1 MLRTLQRVRSGPS
14 MGRSPRTKLLA
25 MVAALALLLPIGI
38 GLGSAITNF
47 FGGGIASDSAAE
59 SAPTADLAKAPPA
72 ARAKV
77 THLAKTAVQKVKPR
91 NKRDLQGLLGYL
103 IGHQQ

>member
-38 GLGSAITNF
+38 GLGSAIA
-47 FGGGIASDSAAE
+47 ASRAVYRPGAGPAIPEAGPYPCLPHFVRSDDRFVL
-59 SAPTADLAKAPPA
+59 PDL
-72 ARAKV
+72 
-77 THLAKTAVQKVKPR
+77 
-91 NKRDLQGLLGYL
+91 G
-103 IGHQQ
+103 